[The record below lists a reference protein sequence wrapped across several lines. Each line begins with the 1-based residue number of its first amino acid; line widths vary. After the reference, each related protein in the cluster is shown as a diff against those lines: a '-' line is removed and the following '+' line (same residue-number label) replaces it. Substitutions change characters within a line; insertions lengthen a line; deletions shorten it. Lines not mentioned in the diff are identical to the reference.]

1 MSAGSVFRQG
11 TVSSCSR
18 NLIFSQLF
26 SSFAILLA
34 LFFLIFVSS
43 AVACMPTI
51 KHMGDS
57 MSPPNPVG
65 GSSAT
70 VTYTVTNVST
80 TCDANGYKLAFHS
93 VLPATPECLSG
104 NYSGSNPSFSLA
116 AGATGQVAAT
126 IPAVP
131 PETAGCLVYFDIL
144 DASGAPMPL
153 LPGGRMYASFGTMT
167 GPGLGLCVAPMPAI
181 TSADHVD
188 LGNGEVAVSTE
199 VENTTGTP
207 ILEVDNSS
215 SDMDESSGG
224 QYNGG
229 DSTWQGDNSNAIT
242 VFGMCSQSA
251 SLAYNYP
258 SFYSSLFGSS
268 SFLSDCGGTCGKD
281 ADPVNTAIGNF
292 VYDETDATV
301 VG

>member
-51 KHMGDS
+51 KHVTDS
-57 MSPPNPVG
+57 MSPPTPAA

-70 VTYTVTNVST
+70 VTYTVFNDSS
-80 TCDANGYKLAFHS
+80 CDASGYKLAFHS

-104 NYSGSNPSFSLA
+104 SYSGSNPSFSLA
-116 AGATGQVAAT
+116 AGATGQVTAN

-144 DASGAPMPL
+144 DASGSPLPL
-153 LPGGRMYASFGTMT
+153 LPGGRMYATFGTMT
-167 GPGLGLCVAPMPAI
+167 GPGPGLCVAPMPAI

-199 VENTTGTP
+199 VENTTGAP
-207 ILEVDNSS
+207 VLEVDNSS
-215 SDMDESSGG
+215 SDMDESSVG

-229 DSTWQGDNSNAIT
+229 DSTDQGKNSAAIT
-242 VFGMCSQSA
+242 AFGMCNMTA
-251 SLAYNYP
+251 TFGYNFP
-258 SFYSSLFGSS
+258 
-268 SFLSDCGGTCGKD
+268 SFLSRYFGKKACATDCNKGYQSCT

-292 VYDETDATV
+292 VYEETDAQ
-301 VG
+301 